1 MSNRIDKL
9 FKDKLSEHKVTPA
22 AQAWTRVQS
31 GLSKKNKIIIVWRI
45 AAVFL
50 LFGTMIGTW
59 FLLNNDDAIRPA
71 QLTRKKEITSPQKD
85 VLGNPVEVAQ
95 STKPKMA
102 QTAKPEKRIVKN
114 LNKKVSQN
122 AIIEPDALNNSEL
135 QKEAEGSTVLTE
147 HQLTAQPIKKEKPIV
162 IEFTLESVSTKP
174 VVSVAQTS
182 GEETSGLK
190 KIFDAALDVKNGESD
205 LGIIR
210 EAKNQLFALDFRK
223 SKPKRN

>member
-31 GLSKKNKIIIVWRI
+31 GLSKKNKIIIVWRM
-45 AAVFL
+45 AAVIV
-50 LFGTMIGTW
+50 LFGAMVGVW
-59 FLLNNDDAIRPA
+59 YLLDNDDTLKPG
-71 QLTRKKEITSPQKD
+71 QLTEKNEIIAPQKD
-85 VLGNPVEVAQ
+85 VLENQVEVTK
-95 STKPKMA
+95 STKPEMA
-102 QTAKPEKRIVKN
+102 QAVKSEKRIVN
-114 LNKKVSQN
+114 RENKKDAQN
-122 AIIEPDALNNSEL
+122 PISENIVLNNSVL
-135 QKEAEGSTVLTE
+135 QAEETPIISESVL
-147 HQLTAQPIKKEKPIV
+147 LAQSVTNEKPMV
-162 IEFTLESVSTKP
+162 IEFTLESVSPEP
-174 VVSVAQTS
+174 VVPVAQS
-182 GEETSGLK
+182 MDDETSGLK